1 VDNNGNR
8 QSHAR
13 RRPESITSGTSRTG
27 QGSRARTDGAKHS
40 SAASE
45 RRTSGGAPSTITR
58 NTAYTRNNNNI
69 QSGRGRTNERHTQLT
84 PAEERAIEREEK
96 RLVRAE
102 RRYLKEERREAEWQK
117 DIIRVRGGV
126 DKFLLGIILILLVLG
141 SITVF
146 SSSYPLAIKEGHS
159 SFTFIIDQLKFIG
172 FGVLAFLLTF
182 FFPIKAYKTWVPP
195 FVYAVASIMLVAAL
209 FIGTK
214 EGVTTRWLDLGPI
227 NVQPS
232 EVMKVSLIL
241 MIAWYVE
248 HREEQMQDL
257 TKGFDSFWWNT
268 AVPDIIVGVAC
279 VLVLIG
285 KHLSGTIIVGAIGVS
300 LLVVAGCRIKWLL
313 ATILPAG
320 AVAIAIFL
328 VNNKYA
334 LERIT
339 SFQNE
344 NADKL
349 DELYQTT
356 QSVYAIGSGGI
367 FGVGLGASRQK
378 YSYLGAA
385 HTDFIF
391 SIWCEEMG
399 FVGAVLLIVLFI
411 LFVWRGYVIAL
422 RAPDKYTMLTAFGI
436 TTHIGLQAFLNMCVA
451 SDLIMNT
458 GVTLPFFSYGGSALV
473 ITLAE
478 MGILLKISRR
488 FYRKKEDIEHDEMAR
503 RAGLL

>member
-1 VDNNGNR
+1 MDNNGNR
-8 QSHAR
+8 QSRAR
-13 RRPESITSGTSRTG
+13 RRPENITGSKASGTNTNRTRQDG
-27 QGSRARTDGAKHS
+27 VRERSPQRSTAQNRNPNTMSTGRSHTLART
-40 SAASE
+40 
-45 RRTSGGAPSTITR
+45 
-58 NTAYTRNNNNI
+58 N
-69 QSGRGRTNERHTQLT
+69 QLT
-84 PAEERAIEREEK
+84 PAEERALLREER

-102 RRYLKEERREAEWQK
+102 RREEEWQK
-117 DIIRVRGGV
+117 DIIRVRTGV
-126 DKFLLGIILILLVLG
+126 DKFLLVIILILLVLG

-146 SSSYPLAIKEGHS
+146 SSSYPQAIKEGLS
-159 SFTFIIDQLKFIG
+159 SYAFIIDQVQFIVFG
-172 FGVLAFLLTF
+172 FIAFFVTF
-182 FFPIKAYKTWVPP
+182 YFPVKWYKSWVPP
-195 FVYAVASIMLVAAL
+195 FVYVISAAMLVAAL

-232 EVMKVSLIL
+232 EAMKVSLIL
-241 MIAWYVE
+241 MIAWYAERKADKMKDLSKGVE
-248 HREEQMQDL
+248 
-257 TKGFDSFWWNT
+257 SFWWNT
-268 AVPDIIVGVAC
+268 VVPDIIVGVAC
-279 VLVLIG
+279 ALVLFG
-285 KHLSGTIIVGAIGVS
+285 KHLSGTIIVGAIGVA
-300 LLVVAGCRIKWLL
+300 LLVVAGCKIAWLL
-313 ATILPAG
+313 ETILPAG
-320 AVAIAIFL
+320 AIAIAWFL
-328 VNNKYA
+328 VNNEYA

-356 QSVYAIGSGGI
+356 QSVYAIGSGGL
-367 FGVGLGASRQK
+367 FGVGFGASRQK

-399 FVGAVLLIVLFI
+399 FVGAVVLIILFI

-422 RAPDKYTMLTAFGI
+422 RAPDKFSMLAAFGI

-478 MGILLKISRR
+478 MGILLKISRHS
-488 FYRKKEDIEHDEMAR
+488 YRKKSDIEHDEMAR

>member
-1 VDNNGNR
+1 MNNNENR
-8 QSHAR
+8 HSHAR
-13 RRPESITSGTSRTG
+13 RRPESIVSGTSRREEASKTRTNSAG
-27 QGSRARTDGAKHS
+27 RAPTSG
-40 SAASE
+40 E
-45 RRTSGGAPSTITR
+45 RRAANPASSTMTR
-58 NTAYTRNNNNI
+58 NTAYVKNSDSI
-69 QSGRGRTNERHTQLT
+69 QNGRARTPARPTQLT
-84 PAEERAIEREEK
+84 PAEERAIQREEK

-102 RRYLKEERREAEWQK
+102 RRLIKEERREEEWQR

-126 DKFLLGIILILLVLG
+126 DKFLLGIILVLLILG

-146 SSSYPLAIKEGHS
+146 SSSYPLAIKEGQS
-159 SFTFIIDQLKFIG
+159 SYAFIIDQLKFVG
-172 FGVLAFLLTF
+172 FGILAFLLTF
-182 FFPIKAYKTWVPP
+182 FFPMKAYKTWIPP
-195 FVYAVASIMLVAAL
+195 LVYTVSAVMLVAAL

-248 HREEQMQDL
+248 HRGERMRDL
-257 TKGFDSFWWNT
+257 SKGFESFWWNT
-268 AVPDIIVGVAC
+268 VIPDFIVGIAC
-279 VLVLIG
+279 ALVLIG
-285 KHLSGTIIVGAIGVS
+285 KHLSGTIIVGAIGVA

-313 ATILPAG
+313 ETILPVG
-320 AVAIAIFL
+320 AAAIAIFL
-328 VNNKYA
+328 INNKYA

-356 QSVYAIGSGGI
+356 QSVYAIGSGGL

-399 FVGAVLLIVLFI
+399 FVGAVALIILFI

-478 MGILLKISRR
+478 MGILLKISRHS
-488 FYRKKEDIEHDEMAR
+488 YRKKADIEHEEMAR

>member
-1 VDNNGNR
+1 MDNNGNR
-8 QSHAR
+8 QSRAR
-13 RRPESITSGTSRTG
+13 RRPENITGIKTSGTNTNKRQNGVSE
-27 QGSRARTDGAKHS
+27 GSSHRGVRANRDN
-40 SAASE
+40 
-45 RRTSGGAPSTITR
+45 
-58 NTAYTRNNNNI
+58 NTAQRNASQNRNQNTMS
-69 QSGRGRTNERHTQLT
+69 SGRSHTPVRVNQLT
-84 PAEERAIEREEK
+84 PVEERALRRKEK
-96 RLVRAE
+96 SLVRAE
-102 RRYLKEERREAEWQK
+102 RREEAWQK
-117 DIIRVRGGV
+117 DIIRVRTGV
-126 DKFLLGIILILLVLG
+126 DKFLLVIILILLVLG

-146 SSSYPLAIKEGHS
+146 SSSYPQAIKEGLS
-159 SFTFIIDQLKFIG
+159 SYAFIFDQ
-172 FGVLAFLLTF
+172 VQFLLFGFIAFFVTF
-182 FFPIKAYKTWVPP
+182 YFPVKWYKSWLPP
-195 FVYAVASIMLVAAL
+195 VVYVIAAIMLIAAL
-209 FIGTK
+209 FVGTK

-241 MIAWYVE
+241 MIAWYAE
-248 HREEQMQDL
+248 RYSHKMSDL
-257 TKGFDSFWWNT
+257 SRGAASFGWNT
-268 AVPDIIVGVAC
+268 FLPDVIVGVAC

-285 KHLSGTIIVGAIGVS
+285 KHLSGTIIVGAIGVA
-300 LLVVAGCRIKWLL
+300 LLVVAGCKIAWLL
-313 ATILPAG
+313 ETILPAG
-320 AVAIAIFL
+320 AIAVAWFL
-328 VNNKYA
+328 VNNQYA

-356 QSVYAIGSGGI
+356 QSVYAIGSGGLL
-367 FGVGLGASRQK
+367 GVGLGASRQK

-399 FVGAVLLIVLFI
+399 FVGAVALIILFT

-422 RAPDKYTMLTAFGI
+422 RAPDKFSMLVAFGI

-478 MGILLKISRR
+478 MGILLKISRHS
-488 FYRKKEDIEHDEMAR
+488 YRKKSDIEHDEMAR